1 MNNHSYCAGVYHKI
15 SDIVQTLIS
24 PLAFLFFCLI
34 ILLMLRHCIGLQH
47 YKTPLS
53 TAQIPVKKNT
63 YKGLDIP
70 LTGSI
75 IAHSSQLTAHSSQ
88 LTAHSSQLTALRPYT
103 LLTASLF
110 FQHKQYCFFSSLN
123 MKRNYSIRFFILL
136 DSIFLRCKQK
146 LDRIRS
152 SKTIVK
158 YTCIRHLSTP
168 TKFWNAFDS
177 IYN

>member
-75 IAHSSQLTAHSSQ
+75 I
-88 LTAHSSQLTALRPYT
+88 AHSSQLTALRPYT